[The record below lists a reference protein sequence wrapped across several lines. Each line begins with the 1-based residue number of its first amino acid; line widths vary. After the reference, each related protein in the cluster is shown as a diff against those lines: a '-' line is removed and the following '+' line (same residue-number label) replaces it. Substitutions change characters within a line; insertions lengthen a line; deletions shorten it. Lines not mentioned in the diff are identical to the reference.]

1 MTVAAIVIGLA
12 AGVAAALVY
21 LAMLWLSVSA
31 AIRRRSAAPLIL
43 GTVARLGVFVLLGA
57 ALFWLRPEPASIL
70 AGALGFLATRTLVIR
85 RVPALPEGV
94 FSKDA

>member
-1 MTVAAIVIGLA
+1 MNVAAIVIGLA
-12 AGVAAALVY
+12 AGVAAALGY
-21 LAMLWLSVSA
+21 LVMLWMSVSA

-57 ALFWLRPEPASIL
+57 ALWWLRPEPASL
-70 AGALGFLATRTLVIR
+70 VAGALGFLVTRTLVIR
-85 RVPALPEGV
+85 RVPSLPDGA